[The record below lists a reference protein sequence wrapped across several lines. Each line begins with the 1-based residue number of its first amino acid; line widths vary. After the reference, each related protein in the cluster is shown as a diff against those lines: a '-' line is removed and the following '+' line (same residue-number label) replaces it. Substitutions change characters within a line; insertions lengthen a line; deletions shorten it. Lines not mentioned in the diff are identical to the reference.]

1 MKKTHKASVKR
12 FKLTASGKLRHNR
25 QKDNAHLKVN
35 KTRAQKSRLNKQPSL
50 QSNKEVQKIKSLI
63 GA

>member
-1 MKKTHKASVKR
+1 MKKTHKASAKR
-12 FKLTASGKLRHNR
+12 FKVTASGKVRHNR

-35 KTRAQKSRLNKQPSL
+35 KTRAQKERLNKQPALS
-50 QSNKEVQKIKSLI
+50 SSKEAQKIKSLI